1 MPGFYH
7 LKKNGLQYHFN
18 LHADNHEIILTSET
32 YVSKQGALN
41 GISSCQ
47 VNSQDKARY
56 DSRTSINNQ
65 PYFVLKAANG
75 EVIGKSQMY
84 STTAARDNGIA
95 SCKTNGAT
103 TKIVDATTNLAAAG
117 IKY

>member
-1 MPGFYH
+1 MPGYYQ

-18 LHADNHEIILTSET
+18 LHADNHEVILTSET
-32 YVSKQGALN
+32 YVTKQGAQN
-41 GISSCQ
+41 GIASCQ
-47 VNSQDKARY
+47 VNSQDMTRY
-56 DSRTSINNQ
+56 EKRTSVANQ

-103 TKIVDATTNLAAAG
+103 KNIVDTTTNPAAAG
-117 IKY
+117 LKY